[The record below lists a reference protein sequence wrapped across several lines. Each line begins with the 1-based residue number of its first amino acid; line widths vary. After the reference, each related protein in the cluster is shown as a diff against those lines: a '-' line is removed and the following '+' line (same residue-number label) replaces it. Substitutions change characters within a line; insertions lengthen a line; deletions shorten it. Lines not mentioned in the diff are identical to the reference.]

1 MADLWQSLAF
11 FLGGLV
17 VSGVAMILRGDFLGR
32 QAAKEVERRLSEELD
47 QTEKRLTSRMDRE
60 IASVSRELRE
70 IKEAIVRLAKGRT

>member
-32 QAAKEVERRLSEELD
+32 QAAKEVERRLSE
-47 QTEKRLTSRMDRE
+47 RMDRE
-60 IASVSRELRE
+60 IASVGRELRE